1 MQLLMRNHN
10 LSPAIQSISSRVLIS
25 VLLAL
30 PQISPASLSEDL
42 TLHKRLLQL
51 VHAMSTELG
60 SGTTSVMSKSLGLVI
75 RATVTDESYDV
86 CLSMFSLQI
95 CTDLMAC

>member
-10 LSPAIQSISSRVLIS
+10 LSPGIQSISSRVLIS

-30 PQISPASLSEDL
+30 PQMSPASLSADL

-51 VHAMSTELG
+51 VHTMSTELG
-60 SGTTSVMSKSLGLVI
+60 SGTTSVMSKSLSLVI
-75 RATVTDESYDV
+75 RAAMGDDHDV
-86 CLSMFSLQI
+86 RPYIFPLQ
-95 CTDLMAC
+95 